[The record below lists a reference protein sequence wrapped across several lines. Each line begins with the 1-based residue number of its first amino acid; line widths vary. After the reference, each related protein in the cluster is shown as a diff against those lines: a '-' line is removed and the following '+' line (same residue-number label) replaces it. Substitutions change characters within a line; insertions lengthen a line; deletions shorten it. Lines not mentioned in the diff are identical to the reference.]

1 MQKIALLFIA
11 ALLFGGC
18 SKKSIELKKPEIL
31 ESSNYQIEENRA
43 ESIKKVKRASKIKT
57 SIKKNPIKKPKVKKP
72 VELKRVCFDKKG
84 IAHNCN
90 YKIKKPY
97 LQESKPYL

>member
-18 SKKSIELKKPEIL
+18 PKKSIELKKPEIL
-31 ESSNYQIEENRA
+31 DSTNYQAKENRA
-43 ESIKKVKRASKIKT
+43 ENIKKLKASKVKT
-57 SIKKNPIKKPKVKKP
+57 SIKKASLKQKPKIKKP

-97 LQESKPYL
+97 LQENKPYL